1 MAYKTEEQQHQTPQ
15 ETRKAKQQHHKATGQ
30 APAPAQ
36 TTTNS
41 HYNNKNNKKVNS
53 LTNKVND
60 NQKQG
65 NINTGTA
72 NAMKKATA
80 KPTKN

>member
-1 MAYKTEEQQHQTPQ
+1 MKTTEATQPSTKEQHINPYDIQNRRTTAPNTPRNKKSQ
-15 ETRKAKQQHHKATGQ
+15 AT
-30 APAPAQ
+30 APAQ

-60 NQKQG
+60 NQNKVTSIQEQP
-65 NINTGTA
+65 
-72 NAMKKATA
+72 MQ
-80 KPTKN
+80 